1 MEKKSNWKRNL
12 CVFFGIIILLFLAV
26 VIYGVIVDF
35 SQEDI
40 LKKEIAT
47 LQQKDIDKDRYNTKI
62 ATKGDYALVE
72 ESIKS
77 YLDEFAVAYQELMEM
92 LKSDE
97 KLNSLLTA
105 ENYENDGPEF
115 IESREY
121 LEYYK
126 KTFNEKLDKLK
137 KYVERDYIMKQI
149 TKKNLDSYYVDLYED
164 LMFGTITD
172 EEWNQL
178 SVDLKQAGNNIDDAI
193 TSMYKVYDM
202 LEDTQGSW
210 YVQDNNIVFEEQ
222 KDVDAYNALIQQIR
236 NDRV

>member
-1 MEKKSNWKRNL
+1 MEKKSKWKKN
-12 CVFFGIIILLFLAV
+12 VFIFLGIIFIIFFAL
-26 VIYGVIVDF
+26 VIYGVIIDF
-35 SQEDI
+35 SQEDM

-47 LQQKDIDKDRYNTKI
+47 LQQKDIDKDRYNTAI

-77 YLDEFAVAYQELMEM
+77 YLDEFAVSYQELMEM
-92 LKSDE
+92 LKNDE
-97 KLNSLLTA
+97 KLNSLLTT

-121 LEYYK
+121 LEHYK
-126 KTFNEKLDKLK
+126 RTFNEKLDKLK
-137 KYVERDYIMKQI
+137 KYVQKDYIIQQV

-178 SVDLKQAGNNIDDAI
+178 SIDLTHAGNSINDAI

-210 YVQDNNIVFEEQ
+210 YIQDDNIFFEEQ
-222 KDVDAYNALIQQIR
+222 RDVDAYNDLIQQIR
-236 NDRV
+236 KDRV